1 MEEGRCRRLTG
12 GSRVGDLAGGAAT
25 AAFYDEYSLEED
37 SAGQGYP
44 WPPRSY
50 SCSFCRREFRS
61 AQALGGH
68 VNVHRR
74 DRARLKLSSATQIEI
89 GLRQIPCPPGVS
101 VGTSR
106 SPSSSSFRVSGT
118 STIESPKEQILVSPS
133 CLSHF
138 FNENPDES
146 SVQIPMGEG
155 DLKEKAPGGKRR
167 KHDLTVPHALR
178 FSVAGESLLQSQTL
192 GGVSI
197 PAEEIDLELRL
208 GGSAF
213 G

>member
-118 STIESPKEQILVSPS
+118 SP
-133 CLSHF
+133 
-138 FNENPDES
+138 
-146 SVQIPMGEG
+146 
-155 DLKEKAPGGKRR
+155 LK
-167 KHDLTVPHALR
+167 ALKSR
-178 FSVAGESLLQSQTL
+178 SLSLLPAFHISSTKTQMNLQFRFQWGRVISRRRRQVAK
-192 GGVSI
+192 GGNTT
-197 PAEEIDLELRL
+197 
-208 GGSAF
+208 
-213 G
+213 